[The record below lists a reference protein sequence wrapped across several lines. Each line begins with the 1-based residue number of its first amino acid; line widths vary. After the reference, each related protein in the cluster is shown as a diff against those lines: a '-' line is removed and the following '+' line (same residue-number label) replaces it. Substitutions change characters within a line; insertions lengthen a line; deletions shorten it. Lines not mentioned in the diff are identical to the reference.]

1 MKFLKLVDEKAEECF
16 LVISFAVMTL
26 ILSWAVFSRYVLSDS
41 VRWSEELVRYIFI
54 WFVYIGSSYAIKQY
68 AHISIDIGPLL
79 FGPRVNRIMQL
90 ISAVVWLAFSI
101 AMMWIGSMQTA
112 NIFHYNQLAQATRIP
127 MGLVYAALPV
137 GLGMMSIRLVQM
149 LQKIWVTKV

>member
-1 MKFLKLVDEKAEECF
+1 MKFLKLLDEKAEECF
-16 LVISFAVMTL
+16 LVISFAIMTL

-79 FGPRVNRIMQL
+79 FGPKANRIMQL
-90 ISAVVWLAFSI
+90 VSAFIWLVFSI
-101 AMMWIGSMQTA
+101 SMMWVGTMHTA

-137 GLGMMSIRLVQM
+137 GMAMMSIRLVQM
-149 LQKIWVTKV
+149 LRKIWVAKV